1 MSHNTAL
8 HRLVRPVARM
18 AAGARLTPNQITTMR
33 LATGLGA
40 AVAFAQGTYGAMV
53 VGGLIFV
60 LSMVFDRVDG
70 ELARATNQMS
80 RIGHWYDLA
89 SDCIASIATF
99 IGLGIGVSLTEGSSA
114 LWFGALAGLGIGALF
129 FELNV
134 LKVASVSGHA
144 LFGGRL
150 VVDSDDAMI
159 LVPILVWCD
168 LAELT
173 VIIAAVVAPLTA
185 VVVAA
190 LGIRRRRS
198 EPLRAESGNGDLG
211 R

>member
-8 HRLVRPVARM
+8 HRLVRPVVRM
-18 AAGARLTPNQITTMR
+18 AVRARLTPNQVTTMR

-40 AVAFAQGTYGAMV
+40 AVAFAQGTDGALAL
-53 VGGLIFV
+53 GGVIFV
-60 LSMVFDRVDG
+60 LSMMFDRVDG
-70 ELARATNQMS
+70 ELARVTNQMS
-80 RIGHWYDLA
+80 RVGHWYDLA
-89 SDCIASIATF
+89 SDCISTVATF
-99 IGLGIGVSLTEGSSA
+99 IGLGIGVSLTEDSSV

-150 VVDSDDAMI
+150 VVDPDDAMI
-159 LVPILVWCD
+159 LVPVLVWCD

-173 VIIAAVVAPLTA
+173 VIIAAVM
-185 VVVAA
+185 AA

-198 EPLRAESGNGDLG
+198 EFLRAESGGGDLG